1 MSKRAKKKLI
11 TKTASQLGKKEETSY
26 REELPHGH
34 GIDLEPKSGLEI
46 KAAKSKNNSANEA
59 DWEATLNGGKNSQ
72 YFKEN
77 GHLGSLPLHD
87 DYSEEGEV

>member
-1 MSKRAKKKLI
+1 MSKRPKKKVN
-11 TKTASQLGKKEETSY
+11 TKTTSQILKKEEASY
-26 REELPHGH
+26 RENLPHGH
-34 GIDLEPKSGLEI
+34 GLDLEPKSGFEI

-59 DWEATLNGGKNSQ
+59 DWEASLNGGKNSQ
-72 YFKEN
+72 YFRED